1 LLKKEKKFSAVF
13 YFFSNLAIKTLY
25 PDSLEMLF
33 PDLDSMNSEQQQK
46 RGGVVQI
53 SCLTFFVFINF
64 TKYCKLFYFCKKI

>member
-1 LLKKEKKFSAVF
+1 LIKKEKKISAV
-13 YFFSNLAIKTLY
+13 FFSNLAIKTLY
-25 PDSLEMLF
+25 PDPDSLEMLF